1 MTSESATSSCKL
13 YSQFMK
19 LSERSEELIESSLPA
34 DQTAKDC
41 RELVK
46 ELQELTVAIDEL
58 KLYDGKERLDDVS
71 MDDLRMLK
79 ISAYLGLLLT
89 NEALENRMECLEK
102 AIDYLKQYLTIMK
115 KFSIFND
122 PDIGPLLVDDNPNG
136 RDGRQEV
143 GNSSQE
149 LMSGRERRAK
159 RFLSYPKGPVLRVVC
174 FCSTENYSKLKCH
187 LERLKMRPQ
196 LVLTEKKQLLQ
207 FSFSI
212 VTFLYAISKGLS
224 TVYIIFKREV
234 CLDELRLYGFCVLDE
249 LTLAKDV
256 YKLLQIEQAI
266 VEEQV
271 ILNEL
276 LNSLVNPLKE
286 CFERFAVAMDDLIE
300 DRFSLIP
307 QMPPR
312 NTATNL
318 WKR

>member
-159 RFLSYPKGPVLRVVC
+159 R
-174 FCSTENYSKLKCH
+174 TENYSKLKCH

-196 LVLTEKKQLLQ
+196 LVLTEKKQ
-207 FSFSI
+207 
-212 VTFLYAISKGLS
+212 
-224 TVYIIFKREV
+224 REV

-276 LNSLVNPLKE
+276 LNSLPNSPNATSQYSDESLEALGSKE
-286 CFERFAVAMDDLIE
+286 RPDDAM
-300 DRFSLIP
+300 
-307 QMPPR
+307 
-312 NTATNL
+312 N
-318 WKR
+318 